1 MSDRKERGVLA
12 VISGFSGAGKDTLAG
27 KLIREYGDYALSVS
41 ATTRAERP
49 GEQDGKDYFFVSKER
64 FLKMIADGELLEYA
78 EYVGN
83 YYGTPKAYV
92 EQKLADGENVLL
104 VIEINGALNVKKLY
118 SEAVLIYIVPPS
130 AAVLYERLRS
140 RGTEDEETIRKRLRK
155 ALEESERVSGYDYI
169 LINDD
174 LDESA
179 RRLHELIMAQ
189 KQRTGERLSF
199 LSDFRM
205 ELNDL
210 IKEM

>member
-64 FLKMIADGELLEYA
+64 FLKMIADEELLEYA

-118 SEAVLIYIVPPS
+118 PEAVLIYIVPPS
-130 AAVLYERLRS
+130 ASDIRPPMPCSPILLPCGTSLMSAQAVASSATAYSGRRRHAAAIAPDRPISSRTLKTNQTSCGGRS
-140 RGTEDEETIRKRLRK
+140 
-155 ALEESERVSGYDYI
+155 AV
-169 LINDD
+169 
-174 LDESA
+174 
-179 RRLHELIMAQ
+179 RRCIA
-189 KQRTGERLSF
+189 S
-199 LSDFRM
+199 
-205 ELNDL
+205 
-210 IKEM
+210 I